1 MSDPLITPA
10 QCRAARALLRWTI
23 SRLAEAAQVAETT
36 ISFFEQERRQ
46 PIRAN
51 ALRIRQVLE
60 DAGVIFLDDEGEA
73 GGPGVRLRGGT
84 SSS

>member
-1 MSDPLITPA
+1 MSHPPLA
-10 QCRAARALLRWTI
+10 AAECRAARALLRRTI

-46 PIRAN
+46 PMRAN
-51 ALRIRQVLE
+51 ALRICKVLA
-60 DAGVIFLDDEGEA
+60 DAGVVFLDDEGEA
-73 GGPGVRLRGGT
+73 GGPGVRLKGGT

>member
-1 MSDPLITPA
+1 MSHPPLA
-10 QCRAARALLRWTI
+10 AAECRAARALLRWTI

-46 PIRAN
+46 PMRAN